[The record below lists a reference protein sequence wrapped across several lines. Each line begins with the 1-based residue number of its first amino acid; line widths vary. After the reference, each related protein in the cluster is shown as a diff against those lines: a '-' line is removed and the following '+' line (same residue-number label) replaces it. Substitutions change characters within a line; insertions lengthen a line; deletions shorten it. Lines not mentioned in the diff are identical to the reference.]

1 MEKANNIYY
10 GDIYWLLEAFKK
22 VNKDFNFD
30 SKLIPLTN
38 YDEIMFYECIVIQE
52 QQEDSLYIQVENNL
66 YEYFSNDKCD
76 LIFKLMK
83 IYENRFLKKNSNLK
97 NVNKSNVSSVSSILP
112 TISIFES
119 KYKTTYNK
127 TNKIQ
132 TKTFFNSSKLNSNII
147 FGNLLLVYKDNSYK
161 WLYDYELKKLLFYL
175 KFLPNFKNLKVIRIF
190 PLHIKVNIINVRV

>member
-30 SKLIPLTN
+30 SNLTPHPN

-52 QQEDSLYIQVENNL
+52 QQEDSLYVQVENNL

-83 IYENRFLKKNSNLK
+83 LYENRFLKKNLHQK
-97 NVNKSNVSSVSSILP
+97 NVNRSNVSSVSSILP

-119 KYKTTYNK
+119 KYKTTGIK
-127 TNKIQ
+127 TNK
-132 TKTFFNSSKLNSNII
+132 KNFLNSSKLNNNII
-147 FGNLLLVYKDNSYK
+147 FGNLLLVYNDNSTK

-190 PLHIKVNIINVRV
+190 PLHIKVNNINL